1 MGQPERRRDAA
12 ELGPPANGRDSPLRQ
27 VRRGVGPPAPPWLR
41 SGDRASS
48 GHVCRAPGE
57 LHQRRRPSPLPASA
71 EPDPASVEGRLGG
84 ALRAGCRARP
94 EPRLPGHLPH
104 PARAGGSAAGSRSR
118 AHTRVDRTCPP
129 VNQVYNDPIGHWVV
143 VVAAMALLLFVVL
156 TATAYTVWFERVGL
170 GRLQRRPGPNRV
182 GPFGLMQLAADGI
195 KLAFKESFVPAK
207 TDKIIYVIAPAIGV
221 AAAFLAWSVIPIGL
235 WYNVQY
241 WIADVNVGI
250 LVIFAVSSLNVYAI
264 VLGGYASNNK
274 YSLLGGLR
282 SAAQLISYEMALGLA
297 LVPTFMIAGSLRL
310 RDIVEYTVHW
320 GPYTGPIPLIIL
332 TPIGFLIYLIS
343 ATAETNRTPFD
354 LPEAEQEL
362 IGGFLTEYSGLK
374 FTMYY
379 LAEYLN
385 VITVATLAVLLFFG
399 GWYLWIVP
407 PVIAFLLKVVL
418 VVFLYIWLRGTFPR
432 LQIGRAHV

>member
-1 MGQPERRRDAA
+1 MND
-12 ELGPPANGRDSPLRQ
+12 L
-27 VRRGVGPPAPPWLR
+27 
-41 SGDRASS
+41 
-48 GHVCRAPGE
+48 
-57 LHQRRRPSPLPASA
+57 
-71 EPDPASVEGRLGG
+71 
-84 ALRAGCRARP
+84 
-94 EPRLPGHLPH
+94 
-104 PARAGGSAAGSRSR
+104 
-118 AHTRVDRTCPP
+118 
-129 VNQVYNDPIGHWVV
+129 YNNPIGHWVV
-143 VVAAMALLLFVVL
+143 VTIAMTLLLVVVL
-156 TATAYTVWFERVGL
+156 TATAYTVWFERVAL
-170 GRLQRRPGPNRV
+170 GRIQRRPGPNRV

-221 AAAFLAWSVIPIGL
+221 ATAFLAWSVIPIGL

-385 VITVATLAVLLFFG
+385 VITVAALATLLFFG
-399 GWYLWIVP
+399 GWYLWVVP
-407 PVIAFLLKVVL
+407 PVFAFFIKVVL
-418 VVFLYIWLRGTFPR
+418 VVFLYIWLRGTYPR
-432 LQIGRAHV
+432 LRYDTLMRLGWKVLLPLALANVVVTAIVLVAVQG

>member
-1 MGQPERRRDAA
+1 MND
-12 ELGPPANGRDSPLRQ
+12 L
-27 VRRGVGPPAPPWLR
+27 
-41 SGDRASS
+41 
-48 GHVCRAPGE
+48 
-57 LHQRRRPSPLPASA
+57 
-71 EPDPASVEGRLGG
+71 
-84 ALRAGCRARP
+84 
-94 EPRLPGHLPH
+94 
-104 PARAGGSAAGSRSR
+104 
-118 AHTRVDRTCPP
+118 
-129 VNQVYNDPIGHWVV
+129 YNNPIGHWVIV
-143 VVAAMALLLFVVL
+143 VIAMALLLFVVL

-170 GRLQRRPGPNRV
+170 GRIQRRPGPNRV
-182 GPFGLMQLAADGI
+182 GPFGLLQLAADGI
-195 KLAFKESFVPAK
+195 KLAFKESFVPAR
-207 TDKIIYVIAPAIGV
+207 TDRVIYVIAPSIGV

-264 VLGGYASNNK
+264 VLGGYSSNNK

-310 RDIVEYTVHW
+310 RDIVQYTVSW
-320 GPYTGPIPLIIL
+320 GPYHGPIPLIIL
-332 TPIGFLIYLIS
+332 TPIGFLIYMIS

-374 FTMYY
+374 FTMFY

-385 VITVATLAVLLFFG
+385 VITVSTLATLLFFG
-399 GWYLWIVP
+399 GWYLWFVP
-407 PVIAFLLKVVL
+407 PVLAFFLKVVL
-418 VVFLYIWLRGTFPR
+418 VIFVYIWLRGTYPR
-432 LQIGRAHV
+432 LRYDMLMRLGWKLLLPLGLLNVVVTAIILVAVQG